1 MSCGMSN
8 TDVYISKLESVK
20 YTKFVEWLSWYNYKG
35 RASNSTI
42 ISQKLGYL
50 Q

>member
-8 TDVYISKLESVK
+8 TDVYTSKLESVK
-20 YTKFVEWLSWYNYKG
+20 KNYNMSWYNYKG